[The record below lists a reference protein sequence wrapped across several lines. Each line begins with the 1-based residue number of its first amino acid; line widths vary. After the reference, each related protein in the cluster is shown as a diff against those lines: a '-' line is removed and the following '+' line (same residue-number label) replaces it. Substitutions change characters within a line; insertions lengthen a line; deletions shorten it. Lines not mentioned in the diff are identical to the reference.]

1 VIAAKHLHSF
11 KQVTRFCAR
20 EIDGRFHTWR
30 EAMKRIL
37 MASVFMLWLPGFL
50 NAAELTQAEVQ
61 KIYQSL
67 DDQFTQ
73 YFKAKQ
79 PEKMASLFTD
89 DGWRITDDGPIF
101 GKEALLKHFEAL
113 VKVVD
118 LGNSYIDQVKALDE
132 NNIQATGRWE
142 ATVKLPDQAPKQTG
156 GFWVIT
162 QTKQKDGNWKWA
174 MEGYNVKVPPPPSAK
189 AQ

>member
-1 VIAAKHLHSF
+1 MNKIDRRSALGIGLAAAS
-11 KQVTRFCAR
+11 A
-20 EIDGRFHTWR
+20 
-30 EAMKRIL
+30 AM
-37 MASVFMLWLPGFL
+37 MLWSPGFL
-50 NAAELTQAEVQ
+50 NAAELTQAEAQ
-61 KIYQSL
+61 KIYQQL

-89 DGWRITDDGPIF
+89 DGWRITDDGPIV
-101 GKEALLKHFEAL
+101 GREALLKHFEAV

-118 LGNSYIDQVKALDE
+118 LGDSYIDQVKALDE
-132 NNIQATGRWE
+132 NNIQATGRWK
-142 ATVKLPDQAPKQTG
+142 ATLKLPDQPPKPMS

-174 MEGYNVKVPPPPSAK
+174 MEAYNVKAPPPPSAK

>member
-1 VIAAKHLHSF
+1 
-11 KQVTRFCAR
+11 
-20 EIDGRFHTWR
+20 
-30 EAMKRIL
+30 MKRVL
-37 MASVFMLWLPGFL
+37 MASVFILWSPAFL
-50 NAAELTQAEVQ
+50 SAAELTQAEAQ
-61 KIYQSL
+61 KIYQPL
-67 DDQFTQ
+67 AEQFTQ

-89 DGWRITDDGPIF
+89 DGWRITDEGPIV
-101 GKEALLKHFEAL
+101 GKEALLKHFEAV

-118 LGNSYIDQVKALDE
+118 LESTHTDQVKALDE

-142 ATVKLPDQAPKQTG
+142 ATLKLPNQAPKPTS
-156 GFWVIT
+156 GFWVVT

-174 MEGYNVKVPPPPSAK
+174 MEGYNMKAPPPSETIGK

>member
-1 VIAAKHLHSF
+1 
-11 KQVTRFCAR
+11 
-20 EIDGRFHTWR
+20 
-30 EAMKRIL
+30 MKRLL
-37 MASVFMLWLPGFL
+37 MASVCIVGLTGLAHP
-50 NAAELTQAEVQ
+50 AELTQAEAQ
-61 KIYQSL
+61 KIYQPL
-67 DDQFTQ
+67 EDQFTQ

-89 DGWRITDDGPIF
+89 DGWRITDNGPIV
-101 GKEALLKHFEAL
+101 GKEALLKHFEAV

-118 LGNSYIDQVKALDE
+118 LDNTYTDQVKVLDD

-142 ATVKLPDQAPKQTG
+142 ATLKLPNQPSQPMT
-156 GFWVIT
+156 GFWIVT

-174 MEGYNVKVPPPPSAK
+174 MEGYNVKMPPPAK